1 MKNFMNLFLNLSFL
15 KFLIIGGFNCILSM
29 AIMFG
34 LYNFCEFG
42 YWGSSMMS
50 FTICSCISYVLN
62 RKISF
67 KSNAPILESIIKFSI
82 VIIISYFVAFGVS
95 RPLVKLAFNSININ
109 LEVKILEQIGM
120 IFAQGIFTIINF
132 LGQKLWAFK

>member
-1 MKNFMNLFLNLSFL
+1 
-15 KFLIIGGFNCILSM
+15 
-29 AIMFG
+29 
-34 LYNFCEFG
+34 
-42 YWGSSMMS
+42 
-50 FTICSCISYVLN
+50 
-62 RKISF
+62 
-67 KSNAPILESIIKFSI
+67 ILESIIKFSI